1 MLGRSSHLA
10 NVTPKVASWPL
21 VTTLVA
27 LACLLQA
34 MFTLPL
40 AVRMAAETPCGA
52 QIGGAMSHMDHRA
65 MSRMDH
71 HAMSRKDHHAM
82 SHTDHQ
88 RPATP
93 QLPHPHDQCP
103 ICHGSPVS
111 FGTLTTAL
119 ILLITVFIAPLA
131 ERANCNSLPH
141 SHPGSRFATYRSR
154 APPAS
159 A

>member
-1 MLGRSSHLA
+1 MLSTSSRLA
-10 NVTPKVASWPL
+10 YVKPKLAPWPL
-21 VTTLVA
+21 VGTLAA
-27 LACLLQA
+27 LAFLLQSIC
-34 MFTLPL
+34 TLPL
-40 AVRMAAETPCGA
+40 AVRMTAEMPSWT
-52 QIGGAMSHMDHRA
+52 QIGGATSPL
-65 MSRMDH
+65 
-71 HAMSRKDHHAM
+71 DHHAM

-93 QLPHPHDQCP
+93 QSPHPHDQCP

-111 FGTLTTAL
+111 FGTLTIAL
-119 ILLITVFIAPLA
+119 ILAITVLIAPIV

-141 SHPGSRFATYRSR
+141 PHPSSRFGIYRSR